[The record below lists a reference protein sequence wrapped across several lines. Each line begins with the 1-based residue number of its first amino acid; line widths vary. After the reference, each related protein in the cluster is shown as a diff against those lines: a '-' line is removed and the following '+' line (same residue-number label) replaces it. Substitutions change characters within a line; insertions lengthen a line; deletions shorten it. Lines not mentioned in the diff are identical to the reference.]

1 MQKKKVAQDITLMLL
16 PSGGGAV
23 RKYVITARMQ
33 LWLRRGA
40 YATAGTL
47 AVLLVVSMLAARH
60 TGEFFALRERVALQK
75 EYLVRADHRLGDLQD
90 QVDRMRIFEQK
101 LRIVLGQSP
110 APTGEELVGLG
121 GPEDDLD
128 LPVQSEESAMVGRME
143 SGFLSSKVEGSL
155 AEIGLQE
162 LHNLMEDQSSLL
174 SSTPSIWPVHGWVTS
189 HFGGRTSPFT
199 GMPSQHHGMDIAAR
213 IGSPVRAP
221 ADGVVVFASTQ
232 EGYGK
237 VLIVDHG
244 YETSTL
250 YGHLSAIEVDVG
262 QKVTRNM
269 LMARVGNTGRS
280 TAPHLHYEVRMRSVP
295 VNPQRYILID

>member
-1 MQKKKVAQDITLMLL
+1 MLL
-16 PSGGGAV
+16 PSGSGAV

-33 LWLRRGA
+33 QWLRRGG
-40 YATAGTL
+40 YAAGGIMLILLVFSTL
-47 AVLLVVSMLAARH
+47 ALRH
-60 TGEFFALRERVALQK
+60 TPEFFALRERVALQK
-75 EYLVRADHRLGDLQD
+75 EHLVRADHRLSDLQD
-90 QVDRMRIFEQK
+90 QIDRMRVFEQK

-110 APTGEELVGLG
+110 APSDNELVGLG
-121 GPEDDLD
+121 GPEDNLNM
-128 LPVQSEESAMVGRME
+128 PIQSEEAAMANRME
-143 SGFLSSKVEGSL
+143 SSFLSSKVEGAL
-155 AEIGLQE
+155 TEIGLQQ

-221 ADGVVVFASTQ
+221 ADGVVVFAGTQ
-232 EGYGK
+232 DGYGK
-237 VLIVDHG
+237 VLILDHG

-250 YGHLSAIEVDVG
+250 YGHLSEIEVEAG
-262 QKVTRNM
+262 QTVSRNM
-269 LMARVGNTGRS
+269 LIARVGNTGRS

>member
-1 MQKKKVAQDITLMLL
+1 MLL

-33 LWLRRGA
+33 QWLRRGA
-40 YATAGTL
+40 YAAGTIL
-47 AVLLVVSMLAARH
+47 LLLVLLSTVTLRH
-60 TGEFFALRERVALQK
+60 AGEFFALRERVAIQK
-75 EYLVRADHRLGDLQD
+75 EHLTQADHRLSDLQD
-90 QVDRMRIFEQK
+90 QIDRMRVFEQK

-110 APTGEELVGLG
+110 SPTGDDLVGLG
-121 GPEDDLD
+121 GQEDTLD
-128 LPVQSEESAMVGRME
+128 LPDQSEDNAMARRME
-143 SGFLSSKVEGSL
+143 SNFLSSKAEGAL

-221 ADGVVVFASTQ
+221 ADGVVVFAGNQ
-232 EGYGK
+232 DGYGK
-237 VLIVDHG
+237 VLIIDHG
-244 YETSTL
+244 YETSSL
-250 YGHLSAIEVDVG
+250 YGHLSEFEVDVG

-269 LMARVGNTGRS
+269 LIARVGNTGRS
-280 TAPHLHYEVRMRSVP
+280 TAPHLHYEVRMRAVP